1 MNVPELTLA
10 MLEIIKAGGFTTGG
24 FNFDAKIRR
33 QSLDPVDLVVAHAA
47 SMDAA
52 AKALLNAAAIIEDGR
67 LAKFVDDRY
76 AGWKGAE
83 AQAILAGKRS
93 LEDLADYVAKNN
105 VNPEPKSGK
114 QEWLEAIVNLNT

>member
-1 MNVPELTLA
+1 MS
-10 MLEIIKAGGFTTGG
+10 
-24 FNFDAKIRR
+24 R